1 MASSSSDV
9 KVPVAQAETF
19 PDGTTDH
26 VPLRK
31 RTYDI
36 RKPHIT
42 EQPITLAHW
51 YQHVN
56 WLNTLFIV
64 MVPMVGLI
72 SSYWVSPHLKTIIFA
87 VAYYYFAGL
96 GISKLA
102 SSWSCYVTQVQITN
116 IPSSCRLPS
125 SVGSL
130 ELQGLASPQDL
141 PRRRWRCRR

>member
-42 EQPITLAHW
+42 DQPITLANW

-64 MVPMVGLI
+64 LVPMVGLI
-72 SSYWVSPHLKTIIFA
+72 SSYWVNLQVKTAVFA
-87 VAYYYFAGL
+87 VVYYYFAGL
-96 GISKLA
+96 GISK
-102 SSWSCYVTQVQITN
+102 STSWSRDMTN
-116 IPSSCRLPS
+116 SK
-125 SVGSL
+125 
-130 ELQGLASPQDL
+130 
-141 PRRRWRCRR
+141 

>member
-42 EQPITLAHW
+42 EQPITLANW

-56 WLNTLFIV
+56 WLNTLFII
-64 MVPMVGLI
+64 MIPMVGLI
-72 SSYWVSPHLKTIIFA
+72 SSYWISLQLKTAIFA
-87 VAYYYFAGL
+87 VAYYFFAGL

-102 SSWSCYVTQVQITN
+102 SS
-116 IPSSCRLPS
+116 
-125 SVGSL
+125 
-130 ELQGLASPQDL
+130 
-141 PRRRWRCRR
+141 